1 MSKIA
6 VCFHGAIL
14 NNPSYR
20 NDKKNINKKNKSV
33 LPKSII
39 ESLNSFKKNVL
50 DVNPS
55 IDIYLHCWNK
65 KYEKEILK
73 ILRPKKFFFENQK
86 KFGIPNKLSLIF
98 FFIKK
103 NFSLNPILFIK
114 NIIQLKNSWGKKTNS
129 TRIKGVYSRWNSAKK
144 VYNLID
150 KKNNYNYV
158 FLSRYDLFFLKP
170 IIFSNYHN
178 NLIHLPNTPDLFD
191 KNNKRVP
198 LNLYFSKKNKGEM
211 IKRKS
216 NNKFIRGFDDLFLIA
231 SYQNIRFI
239 KNLFDMIDEYF
250 NEGVELN
257 NHYLLKHH
265 LKKEKIIKKIKLSVD
280 RIFEIDLTRRVIDKS
295 EY

>member
-1 MSKIA
+1 M
-6 VCFHGAIL
+6 
-14 NNPSYR
+14 
-20 NDKKNINKKNKSV
+20 
-33 LPKSII
+33 
-39 ESLNSFKKNVL
+39 
-50 DVNPS
+50 
-55 IDIYLHCWNK
+55 
-65 KYEKEILK
+65 
-73 ILRPKKFFFENQK
+73 
-86 KFGIPNKLSLIF
+86 
-98 FFIKK
+98 
-103 NFSLNPILFIK
+103 
-114 NIIQLKNSWGKKTNS
+114 
-129 TRIKGVYSRWNSAKK
+129 
-144 VYNLID
+144 
-150 KKNNYNYV
+150 
-158 FLSRYDLFFLKP
+158 
-170 IIFSNYHN
+170 
-178 NLIHLPNTPDLFD
+178 PNTPDLFD

-257 NHYLLKHH
+257 NHYRLKHH